1 MAKYVP
7 KITEP
12 ILNYTPDKQ
21 VENIVSFAGKAIRA
35 KIIADRYT
43 RGFKKADRK
52 GPRDAYD
59 QGERG
64 VDQVPA
70 HRQTMPGRE
79 PAEGYTHETPG
90 RLSRADIGK
99 DYISIVDIDYNQGK
113 HEDSRHYSYVQL
125 PFVPRELN
133 YVPES
138 KFVGIA
144 SFGTNNPIYQFTGS
158 EDTLS
163 FEIDWFSDQ
172 DNRRDVIFNCR
183 WLEALT
189 KSDAYQEAPHRV
201 KIVWGGQQTGDNEW
215 EDPQGLWEDSVW
227 VLVSAPYR
235 LSQFNRGYMK
245 DGNYVSTHMLPQQAY
260 QTVVFK
266 RVTNYNRSTADIIG
280 NIIR

>member
-7 KITEP
+7 KILEP
-12 ILNYTPDKQ
+12 VLNYTPDKQ
-21 VENIVSFAGKAIRA
+21 VENVVSFAGKAIRA

-43 RGFKKADRK
+43 RGFKKADRN
-52 GPRDAYD
+52 GSRDAYD

-70 HRQTMPGRE
+70 HRQTMVQRE
-79 PAEGYTHETPG
+79 PAEGYTHEAPG
-90 RLSRADIGK
+90 RLSRANIGK

-113 HEDSRHYSYVQL
+113 HEGSRHYSYVQL

-158 EDTLS
+158 EDTLT

-172 DNRRDVIFNCR
+172 ENRRDVIFNCR

-189 KSDAYQEAPHRV
+189 KGDAYQEAPHRV
-201 KIVWGGQQTGDNEW
+201 KIVWGGQQTGGNEW

-245 DGNYVSTHMLPQQAY
+245 DGRYVSTHMLPQQAY
-260 QTVVFK
+260 QTVTFK
-266 RVTNYNRSTADIIG
+266 RVTTYNRSSQDIIG